1 LTLEGSGSI
10 SVGNRKQTKETS
22 KKLGRGEGYLLHGD
36 AVEGWEHKVGLEMSG
51 DRVVLVV
58 RFVDRAIM
66 EAIIAIR
73 DAELIMQ
80 KPHRFPKR
88 ARKV

>member
-1 LTLEGSGSI
+1 
-10 SVGNRKQTKETS
+10 
-22 KKLGRGEGYLLHGD
+22 
-36 AVEGWEHKVGLEMSG
+36 
-51 DRVVLVV
+51 
-58 RFVDRAIM
+58 M

-88 ARKV
+88 ARKVWWVLTMLDLVWKVQCAESRWFGVV

>member
-1 LTLEGSGSI
+1 M
-10 SVGNRKQTKETS
+10 
-22 KKLGRGEGYLLHGD
+22 GRGEGYLLHGD
-36 AVEGWEHKVGLEMSG
+36 AVEKWEHRVGLEKSG

-58 RFVDRAIM
+58 RFVERDIM

-80 KPHRFPKR
+80 KPDRFPKR